1 MATPVTPAVNG
12 GVVHGTAA
20 ERHTAGRAPARS
32 AAEKVVLVL
41 EVLAA
46 QDAIGVREAA
56 RAIGMDKSAV
66 SRLLEQFAHLGLA
79 ERDPASGRFRA
90 GPRLF
95 ALGATVLGRDSLW
108 QAAEPIVRRLSG
120 RFNETCYL
128 AAREGDE
135 VVFREK
141 IDCDHHVRYVI
152 DSGERGRLHAG
163 AGGRAVLAGLPPD
176 ELAEVLDRIELLP
189 LTGHTL
195 TDREA
200 LRRVV
205 EEDRRRGYSL
215 SVGERIVGGAAVA
228 APYFVASGRCRGS
241 IVYTCPDV
249 RFDVGRVDEIAEA
262 VVAAARELSARLG
275 HVAAPDAMSAGVG
288 RG

>member
-1 MATPVTPAVNG
+1 MAVKWDDVGGEPVEGHAT
-12 GVVHGTAA
+12 
-20 ERHTAGRAPARS
+20 GRAPIRS
-32 AAEKVVLVL
+32 AAEKAVLVL
-41 EVLAA
+41 EALAA

-56 RAIGMDKSAV
+56 RTNGMDKSAV

-79 ERDPASGRFRA
+79 ERDPTSGRFRA

-95 ALGATVLGRDSLW
+95 ALGASVHGRDSLW
-108 QAAEPIVRRLSG
+108 QAAEPIVRRLSS

-135 VVFREK
+135 VVFRDK

-176 ELAEVLDRIELLP
+176 ELAQVLDRIELLP

-195 TDREA
+195 TDRDA
-200 LRRVV
+200 LHRVV

-228 APYFVASGRCRGS
+228 APYFVASGGCRGS

-249 RFDVGRVDEIAEA
+249 RFDIVRVGEIAEA
-262 VVAAARELSARLG
+262 VVAAARALSARLG
-275 HVAAPDAMSAGVG
+275 HVDASDPMSAGRG